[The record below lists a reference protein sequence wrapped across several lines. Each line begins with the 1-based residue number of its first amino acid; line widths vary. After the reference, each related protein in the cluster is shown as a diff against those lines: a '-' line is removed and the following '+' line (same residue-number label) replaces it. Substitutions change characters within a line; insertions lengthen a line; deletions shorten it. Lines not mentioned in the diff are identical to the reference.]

1 MTLADA
7 ARAVCAALNE
17 RRASGGR
24 LFAGIDGA
32 GGAGKSTLAD
42 AVRDAMRGDASII
55 RCDDFY
61 RPLIDTKYASLTPE
75 QAYENYFDWQ
85 RLRDGALMPLRSGKP
100 ARYQRYDWSLDQLAE
115 WIETE
120 PREIVLVE
128 GVYATRPE
136 LRRLLD
142 LAIFVETPRAERMRR
157 MRARGQDSDSWI
169 ARWMVAEDWYLKN
182 IDPASTADLVLDG
195 F

>member
-7 ARAVCAALNE
+7 VRAVCAALNE
-17 RRASGGR
+17 RRASRGR
-24 LFAGIDGA
+24 VFAGIDGA

-42 AVRDAMRGDASII
+42 GVRDALLGDASII

-61 RPLIDTKYASLTPE
+61 RPLVDAKYASLTPE
-75 QAYENYFDWQ
+75 EAYENYFDWH

-182 IDPASTADLVLDG
+182 IDPASAADLVLDG